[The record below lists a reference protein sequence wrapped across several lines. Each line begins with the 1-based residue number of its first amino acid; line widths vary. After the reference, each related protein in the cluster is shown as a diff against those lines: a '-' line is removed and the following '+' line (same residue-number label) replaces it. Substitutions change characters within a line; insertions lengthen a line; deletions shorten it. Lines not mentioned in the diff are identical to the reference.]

1 VQNTPIAQNAET
13 ASLDIPAFEAAAL
26 QSQPFDHV
34 VVPNFVPATARAAI
48 LRDFPKMD
56 QGGSFPAESLGVGAA
71 CAALLE
77 ALQGPDLREAMAA
90 KFDVNLGGRPS
101 MMTFRGHSRAKD
113 GRIHRDSSS
122 KILTALIYLN
132 ETWEAKTGRLRL
144 LRGPDDMEDY
154 VIEVPPDKGTL
165 IAFRC
170 AENAYHGY
178 KPFIGERRSLQ
189 LNWVTDE
196 AVKKR
201 ELSRHG
207 FSAFVKSLSPFG
219 DGRS

>member
-1 VQNTPIAQNAET
+1 MQNAPIAENAAT

-34 VVPNFVPATARAAI
+34 VVPDFVPAKARAAI

-71 CAALLE
+71 CAALLD

-90 KFDVNLGGRPS
+90 KFDVDLSSRPS

-132 ETWEAKTGRLRL
+132 EAWEAETGRLRL

-170 AENAYHGY
+170 AKNAYHGY

-189 LNWVTDE
+189 LNWVTS
-196 AVKKR
+196 ATVKKR

-207 FSAFVKSLSPFG
+207 ISAFVKSLSPFG
-219 DGRS
+219 DRG